1 MSERTC
7 LIVLAAGEG
16 TRMASRTPK
25 VLHRIGGKTLIGHVL
40 AVAAAV
46 NPTRIAVVIGPAQAA
61 LAEEVRRL
69 APKAQIFVQKV
80 RRGTAHAVLAAK
92 SAIKRGDNVIVAYGD
107 TPLVRPRTLAAI
119 RDALAHA
126 PVAMLGFRAADPTG
140 YGRLIVEGGKLIAVR
155 EEKDA
160 SPAERAIRLC
170 NAGIM
175 ALSGKHAVKLLE
187 RIKNDN
193 TKREFYLTDIVGI
206 AVEQGLAATVR
217 EAPEEEVMG
226 VNDKRQLA
234 EAEAALQARLRA
246 QAQASGATL
255 IAPDTVFLAA
265 DTKLGRDVVVEP
277 YVVFG
282 PGVVAEEGAVIR
294 AFSHIEGAHIGKGAS
309 VGPFAR
315 LRPGTR
321 LGKKSKVGNF
331 VEVKAATLEA
341 GAKANHLAYIGDGRV
356 GEEANIGAGVV
367 FCNYDGATKH
377 KTDVGKRAFVGSN
390 SALVAPVKIGAG
402 AYVGSGSV
410 ITLNVPANAL
420 AVARGR
426 QQTRKGWAKKLIA
439 AKKRQK
445 HGKGAKDED

>member
-1 MSERTC
+1 MSDRTC

-40 AVAAAV
+40 AAAAAV
-46 NPTRIAVVIGPAQAA
+46 NPARIAVVVGPGQGEVAA
-61 LAEEVRRL
+61 EVRRI
-69 APKAQIFVQKV
+69 APTAQIFVQKA
-80 RRGTAHAVLAAK
+80 RRGTAHAVLAART
-92 SAIKRGDNVIVAYGD
+92 AIKRGDDVIVVYGD
-107 TPLVRPRTLAAI
+107 TPLVRPKTLAAI
-119 RDALAHA
+119 RAALRRA
-126 PVAMLGFRAADPTG
+126 PLAVLGFRAADPSG
-140 YGRLIVEGGKLIAVR
+140 YGRLIVENGKLVAVR
-155 EEKDA
+155 EEKEA
-160 SPAERAIRLC
+160 SAAERAIRLC

-175 ALSGKHAVKLLE
+175 ALAGKHAVALLE
-187 RIKNDN
+187 RIKDDN
-193 TKREFYLTDIVGI
+193 AKREFYLTDAVGI

-226 VNDKRQLA
+226 VNDKKQLA
-234 EAEAALQARLRA
+234 EAEAALQTRLRA
-246 QAQASGATL
+246 QAQAAGATL
-255 IAPDTVFLAA
+255 IAPETVFLST

-282 PGVVAEEGAVIR
+282 PGVVAEAGALIR

-315 LRPGTR
+315 LRPGAK
-321 LGKKSKVGNF
+321 LGKKAKVGNF

-356 GEEANIGAGVV
+356 GEEANIGAGVI
-367 FCNYDGATKH
+367 FCNYDGAAKH
-377 KTDVGKRAFVGSN
+377 QTDVGKRAFVGSN

-426 QQTRKGWAKKLIA
+426 QKNRPGWAKRVRA